1 MSTTIE
7 SLELE
12 VLSSSQSAESGLD
25 ALTASLEKL
34 KKATSGGVG
43 LTSVIKQIKGLGD
56 AAKSV
61 DSTSINNLNG
71 LTKAIGILSNLGG
84 VKLSSTIATQ
94 ITAIGDSAKTLNGV
108 NFAPISDLATSLQP
122 LTALGKVNLNSIV
135 NQLTRIP
142 KLATQLNS
150 ADIGGFSTK
159 IRELV
164 TALQPLSEMPK
175 QTISSTLTQIKKIPE
190 IFAGLNGVDMGA
202 FSAKIQELATALKP
216 LADEM
221 NKVAAGFSAFPAK
234 IQRLIANTNSL
245 AASNNKAST
254 SYINLWAKLR
264 MAATSVKTIATKIA
278 SCITT
283 MNDYIENVNLFTAS
297 MGKYADKAK
306 EYAETVGEV
315 MGIDPGEWMRNQGV
329 FMTLATGFGVA
340 GDRAYLMSQQ
350 LTQLGYDLSSFFNIS
365 YEDAMQKL
373 QSGIS
378 GELEPLRRI
387 GYDLSQAKLQAVALS
402 LGIDKTVSSMT
413 QAEKAQL
420 RYYAIMTQVTTA
432 QGDMSR
438 TLNAPANQMRI
449 FKAQVTQAA
458 RAIGSIFIPALNA
471 VLPYAIAVAKVIRSL
486 AEVIASLF
494 GFEMPE
500 VDYSGIDYVTGGAED
515 ASDALDNAAESAK
528 KLKLSILGIDEL
540 NILKSNDDGGIGN
553 GIEDALGQFDFELPT
568 YDFIGDATES
578 RVAQIVKDMKEW
590 LGLTGEINSW
600 AAFFNTRLGMLLK
613 TVGLIGVGIAAWK
626 VTKTTIDAIMALKT
640 LLASP
645 SYAIAIGAALTLTGF
660 SIEFSG
666 VEDAVKNGLD
676 GFNFAEIVGGGIIGT
691 GGAALLGSTLATWIE
706 TAFTGSAVDLAIT
719 QAGINLGVGTVGAA
733 GAALA
738 AAVAGIIAGIP
749 AMIVGIYDAI
759 KNGIDWLNGLLVSAG
774 ATAAGAGIGAIIGAC
789 GGPIGAGIGALIG
802 LAVGMITDFTI
813 WLSQNFEMVEEW
825 FNGLPGIAKVG
836 LTGLL
841 AWSNPI
847 MALITG
853 IVTLVK
859 KWDDIVAAVKNF
871 PDTVA
876 EFFADIPNKISGAF
890 KSIDEWVTNF
900 PSNVRKKLD
909 EIGQELDALP
919 AKIKKWFTNTTKNIK
934 KWFSDLWK
942 PIKEF
947 DWNGLGQDIGQWFG
961 NAVKN
966 AYTFVTQTV
975 PDWFEDVGASIKSG
989 FETFFTSTLP
999 QFFTQTIPQ
1008 VVQDVADFFKTLPE
1022 RITNVVKSVG
1032 SGIHDVGKA
1041 ILDGIFEGLSAIGT
1055 AISDFVS
1062 GFVQGFKDAFGIHS
1076 PSTVFAEIGGYLTD
1090 GLFEGLLAKLGDIG
1104 EWVRVHII
1112 EPFNAAVDG
1121 ALNFGIQI
1129 VNDAQSWWSNVK
1141 SWWSGVVDNTIAPF
1155 VVEVKNKASS
1165 WWSNVKSW
1173 WSGKVGSVAN
1183 FTTNVTNNA
1192 STWWSNVK
1200 TWWNNTASSVS
1211 MTVNAKKGWSS
1222 TIKSA
1227 LGIPDSFSLS
1237 FKLPKIGINWGT
1249 VKVAGF
1255 SISYPKGFYT
1265 YAKGG
1270 FPTTGQM
1277 FIAREAGPE
1286 MVGTIGNKSAVVN
1299 NEQIV
1304 AGISE
1309 GVADANSEQNALLR
1323 EQNNLLRK
1331 LLEKDTIVNATV
1343 AANDIIGGLQRK
1355 NRRDGKTVVS
1365 VGI

>member
-56 AAKSV
+56 AARSV

-71 LTKAIGILSNLGG
+71 LTKAISTLSNLGD

-108 NFAPISDLATSLQP
+108 NFAPISDLANSLSP
-122 LTALGKVNLNSIV
+122 LSTIGKINLNSVV
-135 NQLTRIP
+135 NQLNRIP
-142 KLATQLNS
+142 EIATQLNG
-150 ADIGGFSTK
+150 ADMSGFASK

-245 AASNNKAST
+245 TASNNKASG
-254 SYINLWAKLR
+254 SYVNFYAKIK
-264 MAATSVKTIATKIA
+264 MAVTAVRTIATKIA

-378 GELEPLRRI
+378 GELEPLRRL

-402 LGIDKTVSSMT
+402 LGIDKSVSSMT

-438 TLNAPANQMRI
+438 TLNAPANQLRI
-449 FKAQVTQAA
+449 LKAQLTQAA

-471 VLPYAIAVAKVIRSL
+471 ILPYAIAVVQVVRYL
-486 AEVIASLF
+486 ASAIASLF

-500 VDYSGIDYVTGGAED
+500 VDYSGIDSVTGGAED
-515 ASDALDNAAESAK
+515 ASGALDDAAESAK
-528 KLKLSILGIDEL
+528 KLKSYMLGFDEL
-540 NILKSNDDGGIGN
+540 NVINPN
-553 GIEDALGQFDFELPT
+553 EETLGQFDFELPT
-568 YDFIGDATES
+568 YDFI
-578 RVAQIVKDMKEW
+578 RVAQIVEEIKEW

-600 AAFFNTRLGMLLK
+600 SDLMDTRLGNILT
-613 TVGLIGVGIAAWK
+613 TVGLIGAGIAAWK
-626 VTKTTIDAIMALKT
+626 VTKTFLDSIAMLKT

-645 SYAIAIGAALTLTGF
+645 SYAIAIGVTLTLTGF
-660 SIEFSG
+660 AIEFSG
-666 VEDAVKNGLD
+666 LKDAVQNGLA
-676 GFNFAEIVGGGIIGT
+676 GFNFAEIVSGGIIGT
-691 GGAALLGSTLATWIE
+691 GGTALLGSKLAAWISTTFAGSKVAGALATAA
-706 TAFTGSAVDLAIT
+706 T
-719 QAGINLGVGTVGAA
+719 NLGVGTA
-733 GAALA
+733 GAAIGA
-738 AAVAGIIAGIP
+738 GAGGIIAGIP

-759 KNGIDWLNGLLVSAG
+759 KNGMDWMSGLLVGAG

-802 LAVGMITDFTI
+802 LAVGLVTDGIILIVQNWDAIGKFFTETIPGWWDDFTK
-813 WLSQNFEMVEEW
+813 W
-825 FNGLPGIAKVG
+825 
-836 LTGLL
+836 
-841 AWSNPI
+841 
-847 MALITG
+847 
-853 IVTLVK
+853 VK
-859 KWDDIVAAVKNF
+859 KIPTNIKNW
-871 PDTVA
+871 
-876 EFFADIPNKISGAF
+876 F
-890 KSIDEWVTNF
+890 KNLGKNID
-900 PSNVRKKLD
+900 
-909 EIGQELDALP
+909 
-919 AKIKKWFTNTTKNIK
+919 KWFD
-934 KWFSDLWK
+934 DLWQ
-942 PIKEF
+942 PIKDY
-947 DWNGLGQDIGQWFG
+947 DWAGLGYDIGQWFG
-961 NAVKN
+961 NAWQTAV
-966 AYTFVTQTV
+966 TFVTETI
-975 PDWFEDVGASIKSG
+975 PNWFSDICESIKSA
-989 FETFFTSTLP
+989 FT
-999 QFFTQTIPQ
+999 QFFTVTLPKFFTETIP
-1008 VVQDVADFFKTLPE
+1008 
-1022 RITNVVKSVG
+1022 NVVKSIG
-1032 SGIHDVGKA
+1032 QFFKELPKKIHDAFITAKNWIVDIGGS
-1041 ILDGIFEGLSAIGT
+1041 IIDGIFEGLSSIGQAIK
-1055 AISDFVS
+1055 DFVG
-1062 GFVQGFKDAFGIHS
+1062 GFVQGFKDALGIHS
-1076 PSTVFAEIGGYLTD
+1076 PSTVFAEIGGFLIE
-1090 GLFEGLLAKLGDIG
+1090 GLFGGMLEWLGSIG
-1104 EWVRVHII
+1104 EWCKTHII
-1112 EPFNAAVDG
+1112 DPFNQAMDG
-1121 ALNFGIQI
+1121 ALTFAVDVI
-1129 VNDAQSWWSNVK
+1129 NDAAEWWGNVK
-1141 SWWSGVVDNTIAPF
+1141 AWWAEKAKNGLDAAVKLVKQGWTTLVEF
-1155 VVEVKNKASS
+1155 VGNAV
-1165 WWSNVKSW
+1165 
-1173 WSGKVGSVAN
+1173 SVAISIFKSGWSTISSFVGTSVSTAISLTKSGWTSIKN
-1183 FTTNVTNNA
+1183 FVG
-1192 STWWSNVK
+1192 
-1200 TWWNNTASSVS
+1200 SSVS
-1211 MTVNAKKGWSS
+1211 VAISLAKSGWTSISS
-1222 TIKSA
+1222 W
-1227 LGIPDSFSLS
+1227 LGDLTASL
-1237 FKLPKIGINWGT
+1237 KITLPKIRVKWSSVEVLGATINYPS
-1249 VKVAGF
+1249 GF
-1255 SISYPKGFYT
+1255 ET
-1265 YAKGG
+1265 YAEGG
-1270 FPTTGQM
+1270 FPATGQM

-1299 NEQIV
+1299 NEQII

-1309 GVADANSEQNALLR
+1309 GVADANSEQNSLIR
-1323 EQNNLLRK
+1323 EQNTLLRA
-1331 LLEKDTIVNATV
+1331 LLEKESGVYLDGRSLTNSVEKYQRERGRVLIT
-1343 AANDIIGGLQRK
+1343 GG
-1355 NRRDGKTVVS
+1355 VV
-1365 VGI
+1365 

>member
-56 AAKSV
+56 AARSV

-71 LTKAIGILSNLGG
+71 LTKAISTLSNLGD

-108 NFAPISDLATSLQP
+108 NFAPISDLANSLSP
-122 LTALGKVNLNSIV
+122 LSTIGKINLNSVV
-135 NQLTRIP
+135 NQLNRIP
-142 KLATQLNS
+142 EIATQLNG
-150 ADIGGFSTK
+150 ADMSGFASK

-245 AASNNKAST
+245 TASNNKASG
-254 SYINLWAKLR
+254 SYVNFYAKIK
-264 MAATSVKTIATKIA
+264 MAVTAVRTIATKIA

-378 GELEPLRRI
+378 GELEPLRRL

-402 LGIDKTVSSMT
+402 LGIDKSVSSMT

-438 TLNAPANQMRI
+438 TLNAPANQLRI
-449 FKAQVTQAA
+449 LKAQLTQAA

-471 VLPYAIAVAKVIRSL
+471 ILPYAIAVVQVVRYL
-486 AEVIASLF
+486 ASAIASLF

-500 VDYSGIDYVTGGAED
+500 VDYSGIDSVTGGAED
-515 ASDALDNAAESAK
+515 ASGALDDAAESAK
-528 KLKLSILGIDEL
+528 KLKSYMLGFDEL
-540 NILKSNDDGGIGN
+540 NVINPN
-553 GIEDALGQFDFELPT
+553 EETLGQFDFELPT
-568 YDFIGDATES
+568 YDFI
-578 RVAQIVKDMKEW
+578 RVAQIVEEIKEW

-600 AAFFNTRLGMLLK
+600 SDLMDTRLGNILT
-613 TVGLIGVGIAAWK
+613 TVGLIGAGIAAWK
-626 VTKTTIDAIMALKT
+626 VTKTFLDSIAMLKT

-645 SYAIAIGAALTLTGF
+645 SYAIAIGVTLTLTGF
-660 SIEFSG
+660 AIEFSG
-666 VEDAVKNGLD
+666 LKDAVQNGLA
-676 GFNFAEIVGGGIIGT
+676 GFNFAEIVSGGIIGT
-691 GGAALLGSTLATWIE
+691 GGTALLGSKLAAWISTTFAGSKVAGALATAA
-706 TAFTGSAVDLAIT
+706 T
-719 QAGINLGVGTVGAA
+719 NLGVGTAGAA
-733 GAALA
+733 GAAIGA
-738 AAVAGIIAGIP
+738 GAGGIIAGIP

-759 KNGIDWLNGLLVSAG
+759 KNGMDWMSGLLVGAG

-802 LAVGMITDFTI
+802 LAVGLVTDGIILIVQNWDAIGKFFTETIPGWWDDFTK
-813 WLSQNFEMVEEW
+813 W
-825 FNGLPGIAKVG
+825 
-836 LTGLL
+836 
-841 AWSNPI
+841 
-847 MALITG
+847 
-853 IVTLVK
+853 VK
-859 KWDDIVAAVKNF
+859 KIPTNIKNW
-871 PDTVA
+871 
-876 EFFADIPNKISGAF
+876 F
-890 KSIDEWVTNF
+890 KNLGKNID
-900 PSNVRKKLD
+900 
-909 EIGQELDALP
+909 
-919 AKIKKWFTNTTKNIK
+919 KWFD
-934 KWFSDLWK
+934 DLWQ
-942 PIKEF
+942 PIKDY
-947 DWNGLGQDIGQWFG
+947 DWAGLGYDIGQWFG
-961 NAVKN
+961 NAWQTAV
-966 AYTFVTQTV
+966 TFVTETI
-975 PDWFEDVGASIKSG
+975 PNWFSDICESIKSA
-989 FETFFTSTLP
+989 FT
-999 QFFTQTIPQ
+999 QFFTVTLPKFFTETIP
-1008 VVQDVADFFKTLPE
+1008 
-1022 RITNVVKSVG
+1022 NVVKSIG
-1032 SGIHDVGKA
+1032 QFFKELPKKIHDAFITAKNWIVDIGGS
-1041 ILDGIFEGLSAIGT
+1041 IIDGIFEGLSSIGQAIK
-1055 AISDFVS
+1055 DFVG
-1062 GFVQGFKDAFGIHS
+1062 GFVQGFKDALGIHS
-1076 PSTVFAEIGGYLTD
+1076 PSTVFAEIGGFLIE
-1090 GLFEGLLAKLGDIG
+1090 GLFGGMLEWLGSIG
-1104 EWVRVHII
+1104 EWCKTHII
-1112 EPFNAAVDG
+1112 DPFNQAMDG
-1121 ALNFGIQI
+1121 ALTFAVDVI
-1129 VNDAQSWWSNVK
+1129 NDAAEWWGNVK
-1141 SWWSGVVDNTIAPF
+1141 AWWAEKAKNGLDAAVKLVKQGWTTLVEF
-1155 VVEVKNKASS
+1155 VGNAV
-1165 WWSNVKSW
+1165 
-1173 WSGKVGSVAN
+1173 SVAISIFKSGWSTISSFVGTSVSTAISLTKSGWTSIKN
-1183 FTTNVTNNA
+1183 FVG
-1192 STWWSNVK
+1192 
-1200 TWWNNTASSVS
+1200 SSVS
-1211 MTVNAKKGWSS
+1211 VAISLAKSGWTSISS
-1222 TIKSA
+1222 W
-1227 LGIPDSFSLS
+1227 LGDLTASL
-1237 FKLPKIGINWGT
+1237 KITLPKIRVKWSSVEVLGATINYPS
-1249 VKVAGF
+1249 GF
-1255 SISYPKGFYT
+1255 ET
-1265 YAKGG
+1265 YAEGG
-1270 FPTTGQM
+1270 FPATGQM

-1299 NEQIV
+1299 NEQII

-1309 GVADANSEQNALLR
+1309 GVADANSEQNSLIR
-1323 EQNNLLRK
+1323 EQNTLLRA
-1331 LLEKDTIVNATV
+1331 LLEKESGVYLDGRSLTNSVEKYQRERGRVLIT
-1343 AANDIIGGLQRK
+1343 GG
-1355 NRRDGKTVVS
+1355 VV
-1365 VGI
+1365 

>member
-71 LTKAIGILSNLGG
+71 LTKAISTLSNLGG

-108 NFAPISDLATSLQP
+108 NFAPISDLANSLTP
-122 LTALGKVNLNSIV
+122 LSAIGKINLGSVINQLNRIPELANTLNS
-135 NQLTRIP
+135 
-142 KLATQLNS
+142 S
-150 ADIGGFSTK
+150 DMSGFASK

-190 IFAGLNGVDMGA
+190 IFAGLQSVDMGA

-245 AASNNKAST
+245 TASNNKASG
-254 SYINLWAKLR
+254 SYVNFYAKIK
-264 MAATSVKTIATKIA
+264 MAVTAVRTIATKIA

-378 GELEPLRRI
+378 GELEPLRRL

-402 LGIDKTVSSMT
+402 LGIDKSVSSMT

-438 TLNAPANQMRI
+438 TLNAPANQLRI
-449 FKAQVTQAA
+449 LKAQLTQAA

-471 VLPYAIAVAKVIRSL
+471 ILPYAIAVAQVVRYL
-486 AEVIASLF
+486 ASAIASLF

-500 VDYSGIDYVTGGAED
+500 VDYSGIDSVAGGAED
-515 ASDALDNAAESAK
+515 ASGALDDAAQSAK
-528 KLKLSILGIDEL
+528 KLKSYMLGIDEL
-540 NILKSNDDGGIGN
+540 NVINPNEDSGSGL
-553 GIEDALGQFDFELPT
+553 EDALGGGQFDFELPT
-568 YDFIGDATES
+568 YDFISDATES
-578 RVAQIVKDMKEW
+578 RVAQIVEDMKEW
-590 LGLTGEINSW
+590 LGLTGEIDSW
-600 AAFFNTRLGMLLK
+600 SDLLNTRLGNILT
-613 TVGLIGVGIAAWK
+613 TVGLIGAGIAVWK
-626 VTKTTIDAIMALKT
+626 VTKTFLDSIAALKA

-645 SYAIAIGAALTLTGF
+645 TYAIAIGVILTLTGF
-660 SIEFSG
+660 TIEFSG
-666 VEDAVKNGLD
+666 VKDAVVNGLE

-706 TAFTGSAVDLAIT
+706 SAFAGSAVDLAIT
-719 QAGINLGVGTVGAA
+719 QAGINMGVGTVGAA

-738 AAVAGIIAGIP
+738 ASVAGIIAGIP
-749 AMIVGIYDAI
+749 AMFVGIYDACV
-759 KNGIDWLNGLLVSAG
+759 NEIDWLNGALVAVGGAG
-774 ATAAGAGIGAIIGAC
+774 VGAGVAGILTAAGTAVAPGIGT
-789 GGPIGAGIGALIG
+789 LIG
-802 LAVGMITDFTI
+802 LGVGLLIDGIILAVQNWDVIEKFFTETIPGWWDDFTK
-813 WLSQNFEMVEEW
+813 W
-825 FNGLPGIAKVG
+825 
-836 LTGLL
+836 
-841 AWSNPI
+841 
-847 MALITG
+847 
-853 IVTLVK
+853 VK
-859 KWDDIVAAVKNF
+859 KIPTNIKNW
-871 PDTVA
+871 
-876 EFFADIPNKISGAF
+876 F
-890 KSIDEWVTNF
+890 KNLGKNID
-900 PSNVRKKLD
+900 
-909 EIGQELDALP
+909 
-919 AKIKKWFTNTTKNIK
+919 KWFD
-934 KWFSDLWK
+934 DLWQ
-942 PIKEF
+942 PIKDY
-947 DWNGLGQDIGQWFG
+947 DWSGLGYDIGQWFG
-961 NAVKN
+961 NAWQTAV
-966 AYTFVTQTV
+966 TFVTETI
-975 PDWFEDVGASIKSG
+975 PNWFENMWNSIK
-989 FETFFTSTLP
+989 TAFT
-999 QFFTQTIPQ
+999 QFFTVTLPKFFTETIPN
-1008 VVQDVADFFKTLPE
+1008 VVANIAQFFKELPKK
-1022 RITNVVKSVG
+1022 IYDAFVSAKNWIVDIGG
-1032 SGIHDVGKA
+1032 SI
-1041 ILDGIFEGLSAIGT
+1041 IDGIWEGLQSIWQAIT
-1055 AISDFVS
+1055 DFVG
-1062 GFVQGFKDAFGIHS
+1062 GFVQGFKDALGIHS
-1076 PSTVFAEIGGYLTD
+1076 PSTVFAEIGGFLIE
-1090 GLFEGLLAKLGDIG
+1090 GLFGGMLEWLGAIG
-1104 EWVRVHII
+1104 EWCKTHII
-1112 EPFNAAVDG
+1112 DPFNQAMDG
-1121 ALNFGIQI
+1121 ALTFAVDVI
-1129 VNDAQSWWSNVK
+1129 NDAAEWWGNVK
-1141 SWWSGVVDNTIAPF
+1141 AWWAEKAAAGLDAAVRLVKEGWTTLVNF
-1155 VVEVKNKASS
+1155 VGNAV
-1165 WWSNVKSW
+1165 
-1173 WSGKVGSVAN
+1173 SVAISI
-1183 FTTNVTNNA
+1183 FKSGW
-1192 STWWSNVK
+1192 STISSFVG
-1200 TWWNNTASSVS
+1200 TSVS
-1211 MTVNAKKGWSS
+1211 TAIKLTKSGWSS
-1222 TIKSA
+1222 ISSFVGTAVSVGISLSKSGWTSISSWLGNLTA
-1227 LGIPDSFSLS
+1227 TLGI
-1237 FKLPKIGINWGT
+1237 KLPKIGVNWG
-1249 VKVAGF
+1249 
-1255 SISYPKGFYT
+1255 SIEALGATIKYPKGFYT
-1265 YAKGG
+1265 YALGG
-1270 FPTTGQM
+1270 FPATGQM

-1299 NEQIV
+1299 NEQII

-1331 LLEKDTIVNATV
+1331 LLEKDTVVNAV
-1343 AANDIIGGLQRK
+1343 VGANDIINGLQRK
-1355 NRRDGKTVVS
+1355 NRRDGKTVVPVS
-1365 VGI
+1365 G

>member
-71 LTKAIGILSNLGG
+71 LTKAISTLSNLGG

-108 NFAPISDLATSLQP
+108 NFAPISDLANSLTP
-122 LTALGKVNLNSIV
+122 LSAIGKINLGSVINQLNRIPELANTLNS
-135 NQLTRIP
+135 
-142 KLATQLNS
+142 S
-150 ADIGGFSTK
+150 DMSGFASK

-190 IFAGLNGVDMGA
+190 IFAGLQSVDMGA

-245 AASNNKAST
+245 TASNNKAST
-254 SYINLWAKLR
+254 SYVNFYAKIK
-264 MAATSVKTIATKIA
+264 MAVTAVKTIATKIA

-340 GDRAYLMSQQ
+340 SDRAYLMSQN

-378 GELEPLRRI
+378 GELEPLRRL
-387 GYDLSQAKLQAVALS
+387 GYDLSQAKLEAVALS
-402 LGIDKTVSSMT
+402 LGIDKAVSSMT

-420 RYYAIMTQVTTA
+420 RYYAIMTQVTIA

-438 TLNAPANQMRI
+438 TLNAPANQLRI

-471 VLPYAIAVAKVIRSL
+471 ILTYAIAVAQVIRYL
-486 AEVIASLF
+486 ASAIASLF

-500 VDYSGIDYVTGGAED
+500 VDYSGIDSVAGGAED
-515 ASDALDNAAESAK
+515 ASGALDDAAQSAK
-528 KLKLSILGIDEL
+528 KLKSYMLGIDEL
-540 NILKSNDDGGIGN
+540 NVINPNEDSGSGL
-553 GIEDALGQFDFELPT
+553 EDALGGGQFDFELPT
-568 YDFIGDATES
+568 YDFISDATES
-578 RVAQIVKDMKEW
+578 RVAQIVEDMKEW
-590 LGLTGEINSW
+590 LGLTGEIDSW
-600 AAFFNTRLGMLLK
+600 SDLLNTRLGNILT
-613 TVGLIGVGIAAWK
+613 TVGLIGAGIAVWK
-626 VTKTTIDAIMALKT
+626 VTKTFLDSIAALKA

-645 SYAIAIGAALTLTGF
+645 TYAIAIGVILTLTGF
-660 SIEFSG
+660 TIEFSG
-666 VEDAVKNGLD
+666 VKDAVVNGLE

-706 TAFTGSAVDLAIT
+706 SAFAGSAVDLAIT
-719 QAGINLGVGTVGAA
+719 QAGINMGVGTVGAA

-738 AAVAGIIAGIP
+738 ASVAGIIAGIP
-749 AMIVGIYDAI
+749 AMFVGIYDACV
-759 KNGIDWLNGLLVSAG
+759 NEIDWLNGALVAVGGAG
-774 ATAAGAGIGAIIGAC
+774 VGAGVAGILTAAGTAVAPGIGT
-789 GGPIGAGIGALIG
+789 LIG
-802 LAVGMITDFTI
+802 LGVGLLIDGIILAVQNWDVIEKFFTETIPGWWDDFTK
-813 WLSQNFEMVEEW
+813 W
-825 FNGLPGIAKVG
+825 
-836 LTGLL
+836 
-841 AWSNPI
+841 
-847 MALITG
+847 
-853 IVTLVK
+853 VK
-859 KWDDIVAAVKNF
+859 KIPTNIKNW
-871 PDTVA
+871 
-876 EFFADIPNKISGAF
+876 F
-890 KSIDEWVTNF
+890 KNLGKNID
-900 PSNVRKKLD
+900 
-909 EIGQELDALP
+909 
-919 AKIKKWFTNTTKNIK
+919 KWFD
-934 KWFSDLWK
+934 DLWQ
-942 PIKEF
+942 PIKDY
-947 DWNGLGQDIGQWFG
+947 DWSGLGYDIGQWFG
-961 NAVKN
+961 NAWQTAV
-966 AYTFVTQTV
+966 TFVTETI
-975 PDWFEDVGASIKSG
+975 PNWFENMWNSIK
-989 FETFFTSTLP
+989 TAFT
-999 QFFTQTIPQ
+999 QFFTVTLPKFFTETIPN
-1008 VVQDVADFFKTLPE
+1008 VVANIAQFFKELPKK
-1022 RITNVVKSVG
+1022 IYDAFVSAKNWIVDIGG
-1032 SGIHDVGKA
+1032 SI
-1041 ILDGIFEGLSAIGT
+1041 IDGIWEGLQSIWQAIT
-1055 AISDFVS
+1055 DFVG
-1062 GFVQGFKDAFGIHS
+1062 GFVQGFKDALGIHS
-1076 PSTVFAEIGGYLTD
+1076 PSTVFAEIGGFLIE
-1090 GLFEGLLAKLGDIG
+1090 GLFGGMLEWLGAIG
-1104 EWVRVHII
+1104 EWCKTHII
-1112 EPFNAAVDG
+1112 DPFNQAMDG
-1121 ALNFGIQI
+1121 ALTFAVDVI
-1129 VNDAQSWWSNVK
+1129 NDAAEWWGNVK
-1141 SWWSGVVDNTIAPF
+1141 AWWAEKAAAGLDAAVRLVKEGWTTLVNF
-1155 VVEVKNKASS
+1155 VGNAV
-1165 WWSNVKSW
+1165 
-1173 WSGKVGSVAN
+1173 SVAISI
-1183 FTTNVTNNA
+1183 FKSGW
-1192 STWWSNVK
+1192 STISSFVG
-1200 TWWNNTASSVS
+1200 TSVS
-1211 MTVNAKKGWSS
+1211 TAIKLTKSGWSS
-1222 TIKSA
+1222 ISSFVGTAVSVGISLSKSGWTSISSWLGNLTA
-1227 LGIPDSFSLS
+1227 TLGI
-1237 FKLPKIGINWGT
+1237 KLPKIGVNWG
-1249 VKVAGF
+1249 
-1255 SISYPKGFYT
+1255 SIEALGATIKYPKGFYT
-1265 YAKGG
+1265 YALGG
-1270 FPTTGQM
+1270 FPATGQM

-1299 NEQIV
+1299 NEQII

-1331 LLEKDTIVNATV
+1331 LLEKDTVVNAV
-1343 AANDIIGGLQRK
+1343 VGANDIINGLQRK
-1355 NRRDGKTVVS
+1355 NRRDGKTVVPVS
-1365 VGI
+1365 G

>member
-56 AAKSV
+56 AARSV

-71 LTKAIGILSNLGG
+71 LTKAISTLSNLGG

-108 NFAPISDLATSLQP
+108 NFAPISDLANSLSP
-122 LTALGKVNLNSIV
+122 LSTIGKINLNSVV
-135 NQLTRIP
+135 NQLNRIP
-142 KLATQLNS
+142 EIATQLNG
-150 ADIGGFSTK
+150 ADMSGFASK

-245 AASNNKAST
+245 TASNNKASG
-254 SYINLWAKLR
+254 SYVNFYAKIK
-264 MAATSVKTIATKIA
+264 MAVTAVKTIATKIA
-278 SCITT
+278 SCVTT

-378 GELEPLRRI
+378 GELEPLRRL

-402 LGIDKTVSSMT
+402 LGIDKSVSSMT

-438 TLNAPANQMRI
+438 TLNAPANQLRI
-449 FKAQVTQAA
+449 LKAQLTQAA

-471 VLPYAIAVAKVIRSL
+471 ILPYAIAVAQVVRYL
-486 AEVIASLF
+486 ASAIASLF

-500 VDYSGIDYVTGGAED
+500 VDYSGIDSVTGGAED
-515 ASDALDNAAESAK
+515 ASGALDDAAESAK
-528 KLKLSILGIDEL
+528 KLKSYMLGFDEL
-540 NILKSNDDGGIGN
+540 NVINPNEDSGSA
-553 GIEDALGQFDFELPT
+553 GIEETLGQFDFELPT
-568 YDFIGDATES
+568 YDFISDATES
-578 RVAQIVKDMKEW
+578 RVAQIVEEMKEW

-600 AAFFNTRLGMLLK
+600 ADLFDTRLGDILK
-613 TVGLIGVGIAAWK
+613 TVGLVGAGIAAWK
-626 VTKTTIDAIMALKT
+626 VTKATLDSIAALKA
-640 LLASP
+640 LLANP
-645 SYAIAIGAALTLTGF
+645 TYAIAIGVVLTLTGF
-660 SIEFSG
+660 SIEFTG

-691 GGAALLGSTLATWIE
+691 GGAALLGSSLATWIE
-706 TAFTGSAVDLAIT
+706 TAFAGSAVDLAIT

-738 AAVAGIIAGIP
+738 AGVAGIIAGIP
-749 AMIVGIYDAI
+749 AYFVGIYDACVE
-759 KNGIDWLNGLLVSAG
+759 GIDWLNGLLVGAG

-802 LAVGMITDFTI
+802 LAVGLVTDGIILIVQNWDAIGKFFTETI
-813 WLSQNFEMVEEW
+813 
-825 FNGLPGIAKVG
+825 PG
-836 LTGLL
+836 
-841 AWSNPI
+841 W
-847 MALITG
+847 
-853 IVTLVK
+853 
-859 KWDDIVAAVKNF
+859 WDDLCKWVKN
-871 PDTVA
+871 
-876 EFFADIPNKISGAF
+876 IP
-890 KSIDEWVTNF
+890 KS
-900 PSNVRKKLD
+900 
-909 EIGQELDALP
+909 
-919 AKIKKWFTNTTKNIK
+919 IKKWFDGLGKDID
-934 KWFSDLWK
+934 KWFDNLWK
-942 PIKEF
+942 PIQNY
-947 DWNGLGQDIGQWFG
+947 DWSGLGYDIGQWFG
-961 NAVKN
+961 NAWQTAV
-966 AYTFVTQTV
+966 TFVTETI
-975 PDWFEDVGASIKSG
+975 PNWFSDMWESIKSA
-989 FETFFTSTLP
+989 FT
-999 QFFTQTIPQ
+999 QFFTVTLPKFFTETIPNVISNIAQ
-1008 VVQDVADFFKTLPE
+1008 FFKELPRKIYE
-1022 RITNVVKSVG
+1022 AFITAKNWIVDIGG
-1032 SGIHDVGKA
+1032 SI
-1041 ILDGIFEGLSAIGT
+1041 IDGIWEGLQSIWT
-1055 AISDFVS
+1055 AITDFVG
-1062 GFVQGFKDAFGIHS
+1062 GFVQGFKDALGIHS
-1076 PSTVFAEIGGYLTD
+1076 PSTVFAEIGGYLIE
-1090 GLFEGLLAKLGDIG
+1090 GLFGGMLEWLGTIG
-1104 EWVRVHII
+1104 EWCKTHII
-1112 EPFNAAVDG
+1112 DPFNQAMDG
-1121 ALNFGIQI
+1121 ALTFAVDVI
-1129 VNDAQSWWSNVK
+1129 NDAAEWWGNVK
-1141 SWWSGVVDNTIAPF
+1141 AWWAEKAKNGLDAAVKLVKQGWTTLVEF
-1155 VVEVKNKASS
+1155 V
-1165 WWSNVKSW
+1165 
-1173 WSGKVGSVAN
+1173 G
-1183 FTTNVTNNA
+1183 NA
-1192 STWWSNVK
+1192 V
-1200 TWWNNTASSVS
+1200 SVS
-1211 MTVNAKKGWSS
+1211 ISLLKKGWSTISSWVGTAVEVAISLAKKAWTTISNFVGTAVSVSISLVKNAWTTITNFVGNAVSVAISIFKSGWS
-1222 TIKSA
+1222 TISSFVGTSVSTAIKLTKSGWSSISSFVGTSVSVA
-1227 LGIPDSFSLS
+1227 ISLAKSGWTSVKNWLGDLTASL
-1237 FKLPKIGINWGT
+1237 KITLPRIRVKWSSVDVLGAT
-1249 VKVAGF
+1249 VKYPSGF
-1255 SISYPKGFYT
+1255 EC

-1270 FPTTGQM
+1270 FPDMGQL
-1277 FIAREAGPE
+1277 FIAREAGAE
-1286 MVGTIGNKSAVVN
+1286 LVGNIGGRTAVMNNDQIVESVSTGVYQAVVAALGGN
-1299 NEQIV
+1299 SDEGGDTQIIINLDGEKIYENQQKV
-1304 AGISE
+1304 ARNRGYNLGM
-1309 GVADANSEQNALLR
+1309 GVFSF
-1323 EQNNLLRK
+1323 
-1331 LLEKDTIVNATV
+1331 
-1343 AANDIIGGLQRK
+1343 G
-1355 NRRDGKTVVS
+1355 
-1365 VGI
+1365 

>member
-56 AAKSV
+56 ATKSI

-71 LTKAIGILSNLGG
+71 ITKAIGILSNLGG

-94 ITAIGDSAKTLNGV
+94 ITAIGESAKTLNGV
-108 NFAPISDLATSLQP
+108 NFAPISDLANSLQP
-122 LTALGKVNLNSIV
+122 LTAIGKVNLSSIV
-135 NQLTRIP
+135 NQLKRVPEI
-142 KLATQLNS
+142 ATQLNS
-150 ADIGGFSTK
+150 ADMSGFSAK

-245 AASNNKAST
+245 TASNNKAST

-264 MAATSVKTIATKIA
+264 MAVTAVKNIASKIA
-278 SCITT
+278 SAITK

-306 EYAETVGEV
+306 EYAEKVGEL

-340 GDRAYLMSQQ
+340 GDRAYTMSQQ

-373 QSGIS
+373 QSGLS
-378 GELEPLRRI
+378 GELEPLRRL

-438 TLNAPANQMRI
+438 TLNAPANQLRI

-471 VLPYAIAVAKVIRSL
+471 VLPYAIAVAQVIRYL
-486 AEVIASLF
+486 ASSIASLF

-500 VDYSGIDYVTGGAED
+500 VDYSGIDSVAGGAED
-515 ASDALDNAAESAK
+515 ASGALDDAAESAK
-528 KLKLSILGIDEL
+528 KLKSYMLGFDEL
-540 NILKSNDDGGIGN
+540 NVINPNESQDSSL
-553 GIEDALGQFDFELPT
+553 EDTLGQFDFELPT
-568 YDFIGDATES
+568 YDFISDATES
-578 RVAQIVKDMKEW
+578 RVTQIVEEMKEW

-600 AAFFNTRLGMLLK
+600 ADFFDTRLGEILK
-613 TVGLIGVGIAAWK
+613 TVGLIGAGIAAWK
-626 VTKTTIDAIMALKT
+626 VTKATLDSIAALKA
-640 LLASP
+640 LLANP
-645 SYAIAIGAALTLTGF
+645 TYAIAIGVVLTLTGF

-706 TAFTGSAVDLAIT
+706 SAFAGSAVDLAIT

-738 AAVAGIIAGIP
+738 AGAAGIIAGIP
-749 AMIVGIYDAI
+749 AYFVGIYNACVE
-759 KNGIDWLNGLLVSAG
+759 GIDWLSGLLVGAG

-802 LAVGMITDFTI
+802 LAVGLLTDGIILIVQNWDAIGKFFTETI
-813 WLSQNFEMVEEW
+813 PKW
-825 FNGLPGIAKVG
+825 
-836 LTGLL
+836 
-841 AWSNPI
+841 
-847 MALITG
+847 
-853 IVTLVK
+853 
-859 KWDDIVAAVKNF
+859 WDDFCKWVKNV
-871 PDTVA
+871 P
-876 EFFADIPNKISGAF
+876 
-890 KSIDEWVTNF
+890 
-900 PSNVRKKLD
+900 
-909 EIGQELDALP
+909 
-919 AKIKKWFTNTTKNIK
+919 KNIK
-934 KWFSDLWK
+934 KWFDNLGKNIDKWFDNLWK
-942 PIKEF
+942 PIQDY
-947 DWNGLGQDIGQWFG
+947 DWSGLGYDIGQWFG
-961 NAVKN
+961 NAWQTAV
-966 AYTFVTQTV
+966 TFVTETI
-975 PDWFEDVGASIKSG
+975 PNWFSNMWESITSA
-989 FETFFTSTLP
+989 FT
-999 QFFTQTIPQ
+999 QFFTVTLPKFFTETIP
-1008 VVQDVADFFKTLPE
+1008 
-1022 RITNVVKSVG
+1022 NVVKNIAQFFKELPQKIYEAFITAKNWIVDIGTSIIDGIWEGLQSVW
-1032 SGIHDVGKA
+1032 KA
-1041 ILDGIFEGLSAIGT
+1041 IT
-1055 AISDFVS
+1055 DFVG
-1062 GFVQGFKDAFGIHS
+1062 GFVQGFKDALGIHS
-1076 PSTVFAEIGGYLTD
+1076 PSTVFAEIGNFLIE
-1090 GLFEGLLAKLGDIG
+1090 GLFGGMLEWLGTIG
-1104 EWVRVHII
+1104 EWCKTHII
-1112 EPFNAAVDG
+1112 DPFNQAMDG
-1121 ALNFGIQI
+1121 ALTFAVDVI
-1129 VNDAQSWWSNVK
+1129 NDAAEWWSNVK
-1141 SWWSGVVDNTIAPF
+1141 AWWAEKAKNGLDAAVKLVKQGWTTLVEFVGNAVSVSISLLKSGWSTISSWVGTA
-1155 VVEVKNKASS
+1155 VEVAISLAKKAWTSISSFVGTAVSVSISLVKNA
-1165 WWSNVKSW
+1165 WSTITNF
-1173 WSGKVGSVAN
+1173 VGNAVSVAISIFKSGWSTISSFVGTSVSTAISLTKSGWTSIKN
-1183 FTTNVTNNA
+1183 FVG
-1192 STWWSNVK
+1192 
-1200 TWWNNTASSVS
+1200 SSVS
-1211 MTVNAKKGWSS
+1211 VAISLAKSGWTSISSWLGNLTASLKITLPRIRVKWSS
-1222 TIKSA
+1222 VEVLGATINYPS
-1227 LGIPDSFSLS
+1227 
-1237 FKLPKIGINWGT
+1237 
-1249 VKVAGF
+1249 GF
-1255 SISYPKGFYT
+1255 EC

-1270 FPTTGQM
+1270 FPDMGQL
-1277 FIAREAGPE
+1277 FIAREAGAE
-1286 MVGTIGNKSAVVN
+1286 LVGNIGGRTAVMN
-1299 NEQIV
+1299 NDQIV
-1304 AGISE
+1304 ESVSAGVYQAVIAALGSGGDE
-1309 GVADANSEQNALLR
+1309 GGDTQIIINLDGEKIYENQQKVARNR
-1323 EQNNLLRK
+1323 GYNLGMG
-1331 LLEKDTIVNATV
+1331 VFSF
-1343 AANDIIGGLQRK
+1343 G
-1355 NRRDGKTVVS
+1355 
-1365 VGI
+1365 

>member
-12 VLSSSQSAESGLD
+12 VLQNSQSAVSGLD
-25 ALTASLEKL
+25 ALTDTLEKL

-43 LTSVIKQIKGLGD
+43 LTSVTKQVKVLGD
-56 AAKSV
+56 AAKGV
-61 DSTSINNLNG
+61 DSGSVNNLNG
-71 LTKAIGILSNLGG
+71 LTKAIQTLSNLGG

-94 ITAIGDSAKTLNGV
+94 ISAIGTSAKTLNGV
-108 NFAPISDLATSLQP
+108 NFAPISDLANSLSP
-122 LTALGKVNLNSIV
+122 LSTIGKINLNSVV
-135 NQLTRIP
+135 NQLNRIP
-142 KLATQLNS
+142 EIATQLNS
-150 ADIGGFSTK
+150 ADMSGFASK

-190 IFAGLNGVDMGA
+190 IFAGLDGVDMGA

-245 AASNNKAST
+245 TVSNNKASG
-254 SYINLWAKLR
+254 SYVNFYAKIK
-264 MAATSVKTIATKIA
+264 MAVTAVRTIATKTA

-378 GELEPLRRI
+378 GELEPLRRL

-432 QGDMSR
+432 QGDMAR
-438 TLNAPANQMRI
+438 TLNAPANQLRI
-449 FKAQVTQAA
+449 LKAQVTQAA
-458 RAIGSIFIPALNA
+458 RAVGSIFIPALNA
-471 VLPYAIAVAKVIRSL
+471 ILPYAIAGAKVIRYL
-486 AEVIASLF
+486 AGAIASLF

-540 NILKSNDDGGIGN
+540 NILNSNDDDDGGIGN

-802 LAVGMITDFTI
+802 LAVGMITDLVILVVQKWDAVCSWCSTALAAVGQFFVNLWEGVVSVWST
-813 WLSQNFEMVEEW
+813 VAEW
-825 FNGLPGIAKVG
+825 FNTWVITPVVDFFSGLWTGISTAASTCWNAIVSFFTPAIEWFSELFSSILRTISDIFYNIGVIASGCWEIIKAVWTIVSEWFNENIISPVANFFSTMWTKISTGAINAWNGIKSVFSTIGNWINTTIIQPVGKFFSNLWNGFLEKAKI
-836 LTGLL
+836 
-841 AWSNPI
+841 AWDGVKAVFSKAGTFFKDTFQKAWQGIVNVFSVAGEI
-847 MALITG
+847 FVKIKDG
-853 IVTLVK
+853 IVT
-859 KWDDIVAAVKNF
+859 
-871 PDTVA
+871 
-876 EFFADIPNKISGAF
+876 AF
-890 KSIDEWVTNF
+890 KFVVNGIIKGLNSVISVPFNGI
-900 PSNVRKKLD
+900 NA
-909 EIGQELDALP
+909 ALN
-919 AKIKKWFTNTTKNIK
+919 W
-934 KWFSDLWK
+934 
-942 PIKEF
+942 IKEIEIV
-947 DWNGLGQDIGQWFG
+947 GI
-961 NAVKN
+961 K
-966 AYTFVTQTV
+966 
-975 PDWFEDVGASIKSG
+975 PFEDLRTINV
-989 FETFFTSTLP
+989 P
-999 QFFTQTIPQ
+999 QIP
-1008 VVQDVADFFKTLPE
+1008 
-1022 RITNVVKSVG
+1022 
-1032 SGIHDVGKA
+1032 
-1041 ILDGIFEGLSAIGT
+1041 
-1055 AISDFVS
+1055 
-1062 GFVQGFKDAFGIHS
+1062 
-1076 PSTVFAEIGGYLTD
+1076 
-1090 GLFEGLLAKLGDIG
+1090 LLA
-1104 EWVRVHII
+1104 E
-1112 EPFNAAVDG
+1112 
-1121 ALNFGIQI
+1121 
-1129 VNDAQSWWSNVK
+1129 
-1141 SWWSGVVDNTIAPF
+1141 
-1155 VVEVKNKASS
+1155 
-1165 WWSNVKSW
+1165 
-1173 WSGKVGSVAN
+1173 
-1183 FTTNVTNNA
+1183 
-1192 STWWSNVK
+1192 
-1200 TWWNNTASSVS
+1200 
-1211 MTVNAKKGWSS
+1211 
-1222 TIKSA
+1222 
-1227 LGIPDSFSLS
+1227 
-1237 FKLPKIGINWGT
+1237 
-1249 VKVAGF
+1249 
-1255 SISYPKGFYT
+1255 
-1265 YAKGG
+1265 GG

>member
-56 AAKSV
+56 AARSV

-71 LTKAIGILSNLGG
+71 LTKAISTLSNLGG

-108 NFAPISDLATSLQP
+108 NFAPISDLANSLSP
-122 LTALGKVNLNSIV
+122 LSTIGKINLNSVV
-135 NQLTRIP
+135 NQLNRIP
-142 KLATQLNS
+142 EIATQLNS
-150 ADIGGFSTK
+150 ADMSGFASK

-245 AASNNKAST
+245 TASNNKASG
-254 SYINLWAKLR
+254 SYVNFYAKIK
-264 MAATSVKTIATKIA
+264 MAVTAVRTIATKIA

-378 GELEPLRRI
+378 GELEPLRRL

-402 LGIDKTVSSMT
+402 LGIDKSVSSMT

-438 TLNAPANQMRI
+438 TLNAPANQLRI
-449 FKAQVTQAA
+449 LKAQLTQAA

-471 VLPYAIAVAKVIRSL
+471 ILPYAIAVAQVVRYL
-486 AEVIASLF
+486 ASAIASLF

-500 VDYSGIDYVTGGAED
+500 VDYSGIDSVTGGAED
-515 ASDALDNAAESAK
+515 ASGALDDAAESAK
-528 KLKLSILGIDEL
+528 KLKSYMLGFDEL
-540 NILKSNDDGGIGN
+540 NVINPNEDSGSA
-553 GIEDALGQFDFELPT
+553 GIEDTLGQFDFELPT
-568 YDFIGDATES
+568 YDFISDATES
-578 RVAQIVKDMKEW
+578 RVAQIVEDMKEW

-600 AAFFNTRLGMLLK
+600 SDLMNTRLGNILT
-613 TVGLIGVGIAAWK
+613 TVGLIGAGIAAWK
-626 VTKTTIDAIMALKT
+626 VTKTFLDSIAMLKT

-645 SYAIAIGAALTLTGF
+645 SYAIAIGVTLTLTGF
-660 SIEFSG
+660 AIEFSG
-666 VEDAVKNGLD
+666 LKDAVQNGLA
-676 GFNFAEIVGGGIIGT
+676 GFNFAEIVSGGIIGT
-691 GGAALLGSTLATWIE
+691 GGTALLGSKLAAWISTTFAGSKVAGALATAA
-706 TAFTGSAVDLAIT
+706 T
-719 QAGINLGVGTVGAA
+719 NLGVGTAGAA
-733 GAALA
+733 GAAIGA
-738 AAVAGIIAGIP
+738 GAGGIIAGIP

-759 KNGIDWLNGLLVSAG
+759 KNGMDWMSGLLVGAG

-802 LAVGMITDFTI
+802 LAVGLVTDGIILIVQNWDVIGKFFTETI
-813 WLSQNFEMVEEW
+813 
-825 FNGLPGIAKVG
+825 PG
-836 LTGLL
+836 
-841 AWSNPI
+841 W
-847 MALITG
+847 
-853 IVTLVK
+853 
-859 KWDDIVAAVKNF
+859 WDDLCKWVKN
-871 PDTVA
+871 
-876 EFFADIPNKISGAF
+876 IP
-890 KSIDEWVTNF
+890 KS
-900 PSNVRKKLD
+900 
-909 EIGQELDALP
+909 
-919 AKIKKWFTNTTKNIK
+919 IKKWFDGLGKDID
-934 KWFSDLWK
+934 KWFDNLWK
-942 PIKEF
+942 PIQNY
-947 DWNGLGQDIGQWFG
+947 DWSGLGYDIGQWFG
-961 NAVKN
+961 NAWQTAV
-966 AYTFVTQTV
+966 TFVTETI
-975 PDWFEDVGASIKSG
+975 PNWFSDMWESIKSA
-989 FETFFTSTLP
+989 FT
-999 QFFTQTIPQ
+999 QFFTVTLPKFFTETIP
-1008 VVQDVADFFKTLPE
+1008 
-1022 RITNVVKSVG
+1022 NVVKSIGQFFKELPKKIYDAFITAKNWIVDIGG
-1032 SGIHDVGKA
+1032 SI
-1041 ILDGIFEGLSAIGT
+1041 IDGIFEGLSSIWQAIK
-1055 AISDFVS
+1055 DFVG
-1062 GFVQGFKDAFGIHS
+1062 GFVQGFKDALGIHS
-1076 PSTVFAEIGGYLTD
+1076 PSTVFAEIGGFLIE
-1090 GLFEGLLAKLGDIG
+1090 GLFGGMLEWLGSIG
-1104 EWVRVHII
+1104 EWCKTHII
-1112 EPFNAAVDG
+1112 DPFNQAMDG
-1121 ALNFGIQI
+1121 ALTFAVDVI
-1129 VNDAQSWWSNVK
+1129 NDAAEWWGNVK
-1141 SWWSGVVDNTIAPF
+1141 AWWAEKAKNGLDAAVKLVKQGWTTLVEF
-1155 VVEVKNKASS
+1155 V
-1165 WWSNVKSW
+1165 
-1173 WSGKVGSVAN
+1173 G
-1183 FTTNVTNNA
+1183 NA
-1192 STWWSNVK
+1192 V
-1200 TWWNNTASSVS
+1200 SVS
-1211 MTVNAKKGWSS
+1211 ISLLKKGWSTISSWVGTAVEVAISLAKKAWTTISNFVGTAVSVSISLVKNAWTTITNFVGNAVSVAISIFKSGWS
-1222 TIKSA
+1222 TISSFVGTSVSTAISLTKSGWTSIKNFVGSSVSVA
-1227 LGIPDSFSLS
+1227 ISLAKSGWSSISSWLGSLTATLS
-1237 FKLPKIGINWGT
+1237 IKLPKIGVNWGEID
-1249 VKVAGF
+1249 VLGAK
-1255 SISYPKGFYT
+1255 IKYPKGFYT

-1270 FPTTGQM
+1270 FPDFGQM

-1286 MVGTIGNKSAVVN
+1286 LVGTIGNRNAVVN
-1299 NEQIV
+1299 NDQIV
-1304 AGISE
+1304 ESVST
-1309 GVADANSEQNALLR
+1309 GVYQA
-1323 EQNNLLRK
+1323 
-1331 LLEKDTIVNATV
+1331 VV
-1343 AANDIIGGLQRK
+1343 AALGSGGDEGGDTQIIINLDGEKIYENQQKVAR
-1355 NRRDGKTVVS
+1355 NRGYNLGMGVFS
-1365 VGI
+1365 FG

>member
-61 DSTSINNLNG
+61 DSTSINNLSG
-71 LTKAIGILSNLGG
+71 LTKAISTLSNLGG

-108 NFAPISDLATSLQP
+108 NFAPISDLANSLSP
-122 LTALGKVNLNSIV
+122 LSTIGKINLNSVV
-135 NQLTRIP
+135 NQLNRIP
-142 KLATQLNS
+142 ELATQLNS
-150 ADIGGFSTK
+150 SDMSGFASK

-245 AASNNKAST
+245 TASNNKAST
-254 SYINLWAKLR
+254 SYVNFYAKIK
-264 MAATSVKTIATKIA
+264 MAVTAVKTIATKIA
-278 SCITT
+278 SCVTT

-306 EYAETVGEV
+306 EYAEIVGEV

-378 GELEPLRRI
+378 GELEPLRRL

-402 LGIDKTVSSMT
+402 LGIDKSVSSMT

-438 TLNAPANQMRI
+438 TLNAPANQLRI
-449 FKAQVTQAA
+449 FKAQLTQAA

-471 VLPYAIAVAKVIRSL
+471 ILPYAIAVAQVVRYL
-486 AEVIASLF
+486 ASAIASLF

-500 VDYSGIDYVTGGAED
+500 VDYSGIDSVTGGAED
-515 ASDALDNAAESAK
+515 ASGALDDAAESAK
-528 KLKLSILGIDEL
+528 KLKSYMLGFDEL
-540 NILKSNDDGGIGN
+540 NVINPNEDSGTA
-553 GIEDALGQFDFELPT
+553 GIEDTLGQFDFELPT
-568 YDFIGDATES
+568 YDFISDATES
-578 RVAQIVKDMKEW
+578 RVAQIVEEMKEW

-600 AAFFNTRLGMLLK
+600 ADLFDTRLGDILK
-613 TVGLIGVGIAAWK
+613 TVGLVGAGIAAWK
-626 VTKTTIDAIMALKT
+626 VTKATLDSIAALKA
-640 LLASP
+640 LLANP
-645 SYAIAIGAALTLTGF
+645 TYAIAIGVVLTLTGF

-691 GGAALLGSTLATWIE
+691 GGAALLGSSLATWIE
-706 TAFTGSAVDLAIT
+706 TAFAGSAVDLAIT

-738 AAVAGIIAGIP
+738 AGVAGIIAGIP
-749 AMIVGIYDAI
+749 MYFVGIYDACVE
-759 KNGIDWLNGLLVSAG
+759 GIDWLSGLLVGAG

-802 LAVGMITDFTI
+802 LAVGLVTDGIILIVQNWDAIGKFFTETI
-813 WLSQNFEMVEEW
+813 
-825 FNGLPGIAKVG
+825 PGWWDDLCKWVKNIPK
-836 LTGLL
+836 
-841 AWSNPI
+841 S
-847 MALITG
+847 
-853 IVTLVK
+853 VK
-859 KWDDIVAAVKNF
+859 KWFDGLGKDI
-871 PDTVA
+871 D
-876 EFFADIPNKISGAF
+876 
-890 KSIDEWVTNF
+890 
-900 PSNVRKKLD
+900 
-909 EIGQELDALP
+909 
-919 AKIKKWFTNTTKNIK
+919 KWFDN
-934 KWFSDLWK
+934 LWK
-942 PIKEF
+942 PIQNY
-947 DWNGLGQDIGQWFG
+947 DWSGLGYDIGQWFG
-961 NAVKN
+961 NAWQTAV
-966 AYTFVTQTV
+966 TFVTETI
-975 PDWFEDVGASIKSG
+975 PNWFSNMWESIKSA
-989 FETFFTSTLP
+989 FT
-999 QFFTQTIPQ
+999 QFFTVTLPKFFTETIP
-1008 VVQDVADFFKTLPE
+1008 
-1022 RITNVVKSVG
+1022 NVVKSIGQFFKELPKKIYDAFVTAKNWIVDIGG
-1032 SGIHDVGKA
+1032 SI
-1041 ILDGIFEGLSAIGT
+1041 IDGIFEGLSSIWQAIK
-1055 AISDFVS
+1055 DFVG
-1062 GFVQGFKDAFGIHS
+1062 GFVQGFKDALGIHS
-1076 PSTVFAEIGGYLTD
+1076 PSTVFAEIGGFLIE
-1090 GLFEGLLAKLGDIG
+1090 GLFGGMLEWLGTIG
-1104 EWVRVHII
+1104 EWCKTHII
-1112 EPFNAAVDG
+1112 DPFNQAMDG
-1121 ALNFGIQI
+1121 ALTFAVDVI
-1129 VNDAQSWWSNVK
+1129 NDAAEWWGNVK
-1141 SWWSGVVDNTIAPF
+1141 AWWAEKAQAGLDAAVRLVKEGWTTLVNFVGNAVSVSISLLKSGWSTI
-1155 VVEVKNKASS
+1155 SS
-1165 WWSNVKSW
+1165 WVGNAVTVAISLAKNAWSTISSW
-1173 WSGKVGSVAN
+1173 VGNAVTVSISLIKNAWTTITNFVGNAVSVAISI
-1183 FTTNVTNNA
+1183 FKSGW
-1192 STWWSNVK
+1192 STISSFVGTSVSTAIKLTKSGWSSISSFVG
-1200 TWWNNTASSVS
+1200 SSVS
-1211 MTVNAKKGWSS
+1211 VAISLAKSGWTSISS
-1222 TIKSA
+1222 W
-1227 LGIPDSFSLS
+1227 LGNLTASL
-1237 FKLPKIGINWGT
+1237 KITLPKIRVKWSSVEVLGAT
-1249 VKVAGF
+1249 VKYPSGF
-1255 SISYPKGFYT
+1255 EC

-1270 FPTTGQM
+1270 FPDMGQL
-1277 FIAREAGPE
+1277 FIAREAGAE
-1286 MVGTIGNKSAVVN
+1286 LVGNIGGRTAVMN
-1299 NEQIV
+1299 NDQIV
-1304 AGISE
+1304 ESVSAGVYQAVIAALGGNGDE
-1309 GVADANSEQNALLR
+1309 GGDTQIIINLDGEKIYENQQKVARNR
-1323 EQNNLLRK
+1323 GYNLGMG
-1331 LLEKDTIVNATV
+1331 VFSF
-1343 AANDIIGGLQRK
+1343 G
-1355 NRRDGKTVVS
+1355 
-1365 VGI
+1365 